1 MKKTSLVLILTIV
14 FQIFSLQ
21 SPAIQAQEKDG
32 CYWVNSRGNQAGT
45 YSLSDDCGL
54 SELGKKWSI
63 NNAQENYH
71 SSHIAYKNFVSI
83 SKYII
88 NTRET
93 KQMLFDSDT
102 GKVLV
107 DFMDIM
113 SPGFVYHNGKLYS
126 FGFNKTNRTYESIFC
141 FDSESGQK
149 IWQKESKSM
158 TSYEPIITGNKLLC
172 FSKEILKC
180 HDLASG
186 DLLWVKY
193 MPAPIGSGAVFNNQ
207 LFIVTQNCSI
217 FLLSPDDGETQFE
230 ITNDFE
236 TKKDYPVSISILDGL
251 IFLNYTSDL
260 NRSNLYCFDIETQKK
275 LWNIESEQY
284 ESFNQPSIRNG
295 KIYILERQQVK
306 GNVKCLDSKSGEEIW
321 NTNISQKPI
330 YLCKNNILVDNKLI
344 VAYGYKLCIM
354 DTENGE
360 ILKKIQFPSQI
371 TNMLFCKNKLFVNH
385 TQGVECF
392 SSQSERCFDV
402 YPLVHDLNNHF
413 IDRKY
418 ELDETITSCSTNE
431 IEVEISS
438 KDTCIKI
445 EENKFKLQPGD
456 SKKIKILFDT
466 NGLQSGVLFKATIQ
480 VFAGDLSRD
489 IIINTI
495 LKKADETISNGCFW
509 PSKSGLF
516 DGAYSVPN
524 ECGSKS
530 ALEKFW
536 SVDKDTSETP
546 NIEFENRYALL
557 ATREPFWDV
566 TGQTTYFL
574 LDGRKLTYL
583 DHSNSTPFVYGKNSL
598 LTVLGGALS
607 GGPYLCAFEA
617 QGNKE
622 LWHLPVKTMASPVV
636 EGDYA
641 YCANGKSLNCVDIT
655 KGDMIWGVQF
665 EDNIS
670 CSPLLDDGKVYV
682 LTNDSQVHVVDIKTE
697 EIVKS
702 HKIEIKPEQ
711 KEYMS
716 LSSVDNGK
724 LVLVEMNYEG
734 GFRCMDMD
742 NGNQL
747 WKMAFGDDVS
757 TYFSRENGKLYFIK
771 FDKKTAYAKCVNTVD
786 RKEIWSVKLG
796 DNIESVSVNGVLCG
810 DRIFFGTN
818 DMVTC
823 LSTSDGLKLY
833 ARKASGNIRGM
844 ILGEGCLLVDCATK
858 LDCFKAS
865 FNNCIEI
872 DPEFIDFGAVSK
884 GEKKDAT
891 VNIRNC
897 SEKKIS
903 ITLQNPK
910 PYIELSSKR
919 LEIEPGATT
928 QLKVTIDSGKIE
940 EKGMITAQVVLSLGT
955 SYKKLDVRI
964 YVKEE
969 NIAKPDEC
977 EWFTSRKDFTN
988 NASAGGNCTPKSINL
1003 STSWKRSFGDRN
1015 ENLDMSSQPVLIN
1028 GRCYVAGRKELWCV
1042 DANDGKLLWSKKMET
1057 GCNGL
1062 VAFKDMLFYTT
1073 YDKTDTI
1080 VVPSGNLVACD
1091 LDGKVLWEEKKAGF
1105 GQLPIVDEKM
1115 VVYFCEKGLRCSL
1128 RTNGKNLWTKDDIS
1142 PITANEMA
1150 KVGNMIYVYTGSDPF
1165 GSGDTVLNCIDIFTG
1180 EKKWSKVITA
1190 SITGIFEYISGIKPF
1205 VVAYENE
1212 LWIADEK
1219 FSIEE
1224 GSNISLFQIDPIS
1237 GKILNRFGMG
1247 ELGIDEISVPIVT
1260 KEHVFARYN
1269 YDDFAC
1275 LEKKTGKLLW
1285 KARIYNDG
1293 INKNSEFSSVEIGGK
1308 NYILGGITSSQDEYY
1323 GDPVFSCLDS
1333 KGKIIWSLSGKE
1345 GFTCTP
1351 VAYNNK
1357 IYVSTTENLYCFDA
1371 IQQGAT
1377 NTLTFTIGKQ
1387 LLTRD
1392 EFKYQMDAPPKVISG
1407 RTYIPAK
1414 YVVEPLDGNVAWD
1427 QKEKRVTC
1435 TLDKKIVVMW
1445 IGKDKAIVDGK
1456 EVKIDAK
1463 LGKPLLD
1470 SGRVMVPLRFLAQ
1483 SLGLSLEYDAKSKT
1497 IKLAT
1502 EKSIP

>member
-1 MKKTSLVLILTIV
+1 MKKTSLALILTIV

-54 SELGKKWSI
+54 SELAKSWSIDPGEKRVVNTYIAYGNVLTVSTSELYSSLGENEHSLIDTNTGKKIFQFKENLTFGNTYHQGKIYSLGSVYVPLSADTIFCYNAEDKKLLWKRSI
-63 NNAQENYH
+63 TDL
-71 SSHIAYKNFVSI
+71 VV
-83 SKYII
+83 
-88 NTRET
+88 
-93 KQMLFDSDT
+93 FDPIVVGD
-102 GKVLV
+102 KVLC
-107 DFMDIM
+107 
-113 SPGFVYHNGKLYS
+113 S
-126 FGFNKTNRTYESIFC
+126 
-141 FDSESGQK
+141 SEK
-149 IWQKESKSM
+149 IL
-158 TSYEPIITGNKLLC
+158 NCL
-172 FSKEILKC
+172 
-180 HDLASG
+180 DANNG
-186 DLLWVKY
+186 DLLWVKHF
-193 MPAPIGSGAVFNNQ
+193 PSLLSSGAVYKDQ
-207 LFIVTQNCSI
+207 IFISTQDGI
-217 FLLSPDDGETQFE
+217 FYSLSPKDGTTILEIENDYDVPEVYNPQISAADGCAYFYFSSTQSR
-230 ITNDFE
+230 TH
-236 TKKDYPVSISILDGL
+236 
-251 IFLNYTSDL
+251 
-260 NRSNLYCFDIETQKK
+260 LYCYNIETGK
-275 LWNIESEQY
+275 LLWSYKTIENEY
-284 ESFNQPSIRNG
+284 FNRPSIGNG
-295 KIYILERQQVK
+295 YVYICQGQGKKAFVICMDAKTGQEKWKQSIDQLSGPLCK
-306 GNVKCLDSKSGEEIW
+306 YNILSGERLLVGFGTDLCLID
-321 NTNISQKPI
+321 SQ
-330 YLCKNNILVDNKLI
+330 
-344 VAYGYKLCIM
+344 
-354 DTENGE
+354 NGN
-360 ILKKIQFPSQI
+360 ILKKVQFASQI
-371 TNMLFCKNKLFVNH
+371 QKIIASNNKVFVSH
-385 TQGVECF
+385 LKGLECL
-392 SSQSERCFDV
+392 SVQSENCFDV
-402 YPLVHDLNNHF
+402 YPVMHELKNFLPNK
-413 IDRKY
+413 KY
-418 ELDETITSCSTNE
+418 EIKQTITSCSTKE
-431 IEVEISS
+431 LSIEL
-438 KDTCIKI
+438 KPKNNCIKV
-445 EENKFKLQPGD
+445 ENTKLKLLPGESITITIVLDTTSLQPGSTTKTSLEILAGGV
-456 SKKIKILFDT
+456 SKE
-466 NGLQSGVLFKATIQ
+466 VLISMYIQ
-480 VFAGDLSRD
+480 DPIR
-489 IIINTI
+489 T
-495 LKKADETISNGCFW
+495 KECYW

-516 DGAYSVPN
+516 DGAYSIPN
-524 ECGSKS
+524 ECGDKN

-557 ATREPFWDV
+557 SKREPFWDIS
-566 TGQTTYFL
+566 GQTTYFL
-574 LDGRKLTYL
+574 LDGRKITYL
-583 DHSNSTPFVYGKNSL
+583 DHSNSTPFVYGKNAL
-598 LTVLGGALS
+598 LTVLGGAIS

-617 QGNKE
+617 QGNEE
-622 LWHLPVKTMASPVV
+622 LWHLPVKTMVSPAV
-636 EGDYA
+636 EGDFA

-670 CSPLLDDGKVYV
+670 CSPLLDNGKVYV
-682 LTNDSQVHVVDIKTE
+682 MTNDSQVHVVDIKNE
-697 EIVKS
+697 EIIKS

-711 KEYMS
+711 KDYMR
-716 LSSVDNGK
+716 LSSVDNGR

-734 GFRCMDMD
+734 GFRCVDME

-757 TYFSRENGKLYFIK
+757 TYFARENGKMYFIK

-786 RKEIWSVKLG
+786 RKEIWNAKLG
-796 DNIESVSVNGVLCG
+796 DNIESVSVNQVLCG

-818 DMVTC
+818 DMITC
-823 LSTSDGLKLY
+823 LNASDGLKLY
-833 ARKASGNIRGM
+833 ARKASGNIKGM
-844 ILGEGCLLVDCATK
+844 IMGEGCLLVDCATK

-865 FNNCIEI
+865 FGNCIEMS
-872 DPEFIDFGAVSK
+872 PEFIDFGMVTK
-884 GEKKDAT
+884 GEKKEAT
-891 VNIRNC
+891 VDIRNC
-897 SEKKIS
+897 SGKKIS
-903 ITLQNPK
+903 ISLQNPK
-910 PYIELSSKR
+910 PYIELSVKY

-928 QLKVTIDSGKIE
+928 QLKVAIDSGKIE
-940 EKGMITAQVVLSLGT
+940 ETGMITAQVVLSLGT

-1003 STSWKRSFGDRN
+1003 STSWKRSFGEKNDN
-1015 ENLDMSSQPVLIN
+1015 SDLSSQPVFIN
-1028 GRCYVAGRKELWCV
+1028 GRCFVAGSKELWCV

-1057 GCNGL
+1057 GCKGL

-1150 KVGNMIYVYTGSDPF
+1150 KMGNMIYVYTGSDPF

-1190 SITGIFEYISGIKPF
+1190 SITGIFEYISDIKPF

-1260 KEHVFARYN
+1260 KEHIFVRYN

-1285 KARIYNDG
+1285 KTRIYNDG
-1293 INKNSEFSSVEIGGK
+1293 INKNSEFSLVEIGGK

-1387 LLTRD
+1387 LLTRN

-1435 TLDKKIVVMW
+1435 TLDKKTVVMW
-1445 IGKDKAIVDGK
+1445 IGKDKAVVDGK
-1456 EVKIDAK
+1456 EVTIDAK

-1483 SLGLSLEYDAKSKT
+1483 NLGLTLEYDAKSKT
-1497 IKLAT
+1497 IKLAIA
-1502 EKSIP
+1502 KSTP